1 MADVVQIYHSRES
14 RVAELCDEE
23 QQVQLMDAREDVER
37 IKDAFGI
44 LFEQVD
50 KLDEASEQY
59 LVEVLEEDEY
69 NAKPLRTARNEMIEA
84 WSNTQLALSKV
95 AWVLKV
101 DGNEAYQRMVNARKH
116 SLIVDMSDL

>member
-1 MADVVQIYHSRES
+1 MAELVQIYHSRES

-23 QQVQLMDAREDVER
+23 QQVQLLDAREDVER

-50 KLDEASEQY
+50 ILDTKGEQY
-59 LVEVLEEDEY
+59 LVEILEEDEY
-69 NAKPLRTARNEMIEA
+69 NDKPIRMARTEVVEA
-84 WSNTQLALSKV
+84 WANAQLALSKL
-95 AWVLKV
+95 AWVMMI

-116 SLIVDMSDL
+116 SQVVDMSDL